1 MGFSVK
7 YVSLK
12 DIHCGN
18 VAGDR
23 NDDLTMEAAGFTTQ
37 VITLN
42 HPGQIN
48 AGYEPA
54 GWLCN
59 SDYLQVC

>member
-1 MGFSVK
+1 MDFSVK
-7 YVSLK
+7 YVYLK
-12 DIHCGN
+12 DSKSGN

-23 NDDLTMEAAGFTTQ
+23 KDDPTMEAAGFTFH

-42 HPGQIN
+42 HPGQIS

-54 GWLCN
+54 GWLFN